1 MKLSEKIL
9 KQLIV
14 ETLKEQEVVAGLS
27 SALTSDEPA
36 PKPLS
41 DEENEAAEELLQIL
55 AGVLGASISAVAD
68 KEEPIAELTQHKAL
82 GNANRALAKQRRAAA
97 DKAKKEIIDDLMAQK
112 RITMDPSFYDG
123 LITTKPDDMVPE
135 QRAAYDKSYQA
146 IMDSENPIKQAEKLA
161 GDLVNKNLLDL
172 PIIKN
177 IVAAFPLMK
186 SALLALAGTSGQ
198 EVTLATVA
206 DLFNPATGDVI

>member
-97 DKAKKEIIDDLMAQK
+97 DKAKK
-112 RITMDPSFYDG
+112 
-123 LITTKPDDMVPE
+123 TTPTARAGRHSIWRGHQLASTDRSSCR
-135 QRAAYDKSYQA
+135 RAA
-146 IMDSENPIKQAEKLA
+146 ER
-161 GDLVNKNLLDL
+161 
-172 PIIKN
+172 
-177 IVAAFPLMK
+177 AATAAAQRY
-186 SALLALAGTSGQ
+186 SNALRNRHKTGNARSTSG
-198 EVTLATVA
+198 
-206 DLFNPATGDVI
+206 GR

>member
-1 MKLSEKIL
+1 MKLSEKLL

-14 ETLKEQEVVAGLS
+14 ETLKEQEVAAGLS
-27 SALTSDEPA
+27 SALTSDEPS
-36 PKPLS
+36 PEPLS
-41 DEENEAAEELLQIL
+41 DEEKKAAEELLQIL
-55 AGVLGASISAVAD
+55 TGVLGASISAVAD
-68 KEEPIAELTQHKAL
+68 KEEPIAELTKAKAL
-82 GNANRALAKQRRAAA
+82 GNANRGFAKQRRAARA
-97 DKAKKEIIDDLMAQK
+97 AGKKEIIDDLMAQK
-112 RITMDPSFYDG
+112 GITMDPSFYDD
-123 LITTKPDDMVPE
+123 LIKTKVADMVPK

-146 IMDSENPIKQAEKLA
+146 IMSSENPIKQAEKLA

-206 DLFNPATGDVI
+206 DIFNPSTGDVI